1 MPSKV
6 DQTAIVDDQPVG
18 ILADHR
24 GLHAIVEDLVRR
36 AADRLQGGD
45 VAAQGGLQVLVGDEP
60 RPDKTRE
67 AEHHGEQPDDAGD
80 TGLVGECE
88 LETGE
93 IDLGL
98 LARRRL
104 EAHLEWL
111 DRLRPDVADGP
122 LHRRVTAAIAS
133 LTQLATQPHGREARI
148 GRQALPQIG

>member
-1 MPSKV
+1 MLNKV
-6 DQTAIVDDQPVG
+6 ALSIQVNMK
-18 ILADHR
+18 ADLR
-24 GLHAIVEDLVRR
+24 EIYGAPTR
-36 AADRLQGGD
+36 
-45 VAAQGGLQVLVGDEP
+45 VAAAQDGLQVLVGDEP

-80 TGLVGECE
+80 TGLVGERE

-111 DRLRPDVADGP
+111 DRLRPDAADGP
-122 LHRRVTAAIAS
+122 LHGRVTAAIAS
-133 LTQLATQPHGREARI
+133 LTQLAPHRTAVRPG
-148 GRQALPQIG
+148 